1 MPRDTRS
8 DRRRLLTAALAGL
21 GAAALTAP
29 GGARAFSLEAPTA
42 AQRRLYREACA
53 GRHGDYHAELVRE
66 VLALLERE
74 EAGSRDPERVEAVLA
89 AVSCPLCGCSL
100 DKAES

>member
-1 MPRDTRS
+1 MSKDARS

-21 GAAALTAP
+21 GAATLAAP
-29 GGARAFSLEAPTA
+29 RGAWAFSLETPTA
-42 AQRRLYREACA
+42 TQQRLYREACA
-53 GRHGDYHAELVRE
+53 SRHGDYHAELVRE

-74 EAGSRDPERVEAVLA
+74 EAAGQSPERVEAVLA